1 MGDLGYYRYH
11 MWSVVCIPVNAE
23 CHVLQAFDLSSQS
36 RVSSASTACVAVRQS
51 TLDQSYPLGARPN
64 QSWHDE
70 CCGLN
75 RSTSDMHRLRIG
87 QPSCLLGYPGQPNL
101 DRCTLGVHRLGTPN
115 VHDVHRGTSGYCS
128 DRAPF
133 RIVVSVSVSDTQQV
147 GITAP
152 YALLVKVS
160 THDAR
165 CITVIRKAPGWCT
178 TRANMAGQHNHTH
191 STHTAVPA
199 RAAGKHKH
207 ALRPIHTFCPC
218 MAHYQAAC

>member
-1 MGDLGYYRYH
+1 MPRVSGRSMVHIQVAVPHELVPAGMHMVHPAAPRASFTAVMRFFAAHAVRLHVKMQPSNIPGRRRQAACMGDLSCYRYH

-101 DRCTLGVHRLGTPN
+101 DHTLTDVHRLGTPN
-115 VHDVHRGTSGYCS
+115 VRDIHRGTSGYCS

-133 RIVVSVSVSDTQQV
+133 RIV
-147 GITAP
+147 G
-152 YALLVKVS
+152 
-160 THDAR
+160 
-165 CITVIRKAPGWCT
+165 
-178 TRANMAGQHNHTH
+178 
-191 STHTAVPA
+191 
-199 RAAGKHKH
+199 RAAKASFG
-207 ALRPIHTFCPC
+207 
-218 MAHYQAAC
+218 ACKRHW